1 MHFFK
6 YQSHYV
12 LRNQVVHKHFYSILW
27 PNCVCL
33 QLSELRLVG
42 CSWLLCAYEYPSR
55 GTTLYKNILDFLRFC
70 FGIWK
75 AIGKSESIL
84 WRPLFIDATQK
95 ADSIDSMNE
104 VLALVRSALNSA
116 YIDLFKVNLKRPS
129 FLYLALITPWLGRL
143 FLTVR
148 FNLRQ
153 RMI

>member
-1 MHFFK
+1 M
-6 YQSHYV
+6 
-12 LRNQVVHKHFYSILW
+12 
-27 PNCVCL
+27 
-33 QLSELRLVG
+33 
-42 CSWLLCAYEYPSR
+42 
-55 GTTLYKNILDFLRFC
+55 
-70 FGIWK
+70 
-75 AIGKSESIL
+75 

-148 FNLRQ
+148 FNLR
-153 RMI
+153 